1 MNPPEQAPPLDA
13 RPTASDHE
21 QRRLQILLSALRRGD
36 LREAH
41 RLAEVLLAAD
51 RSAPW
56 LYEEILQPLLDS
68 TGVAWE
74 EGRTSV
80 EEEHSL
86 SAAITDLLARLAAPP
101 PEHAA
106 SRGVVVLAAAPGE
119 RHQLGLAMVQDTLHR
134 DGWTVSLPGE
144 LPYGELVRHCL
155 RLDGDLTVVGISL
168 HSATR
173 RAALRAGIAELRA
186 AVPRVPIVLGGL
198 AVRQSPD
205 LPADVGADGSAT
217 VCGVVDLVHRLTNPL
232 TPREQ
237 EVLVRVAAGLNNA
250 EIAGELG
257 TAPSTVKTQLERIY
271 LKCGRGDRAAAVAQA
286 LRSGWIR

>member
-1 MNPPEQAPPLDA
+1 VNPTGEPPPLVA
-13 RPTASDHE
+13 RPTVIDHE
-21 QRRLQILLSALRRGD
+21 QRRLQILLSALCRGD

-41 RLAEVLLAAD
+41 RAAEVLLAAD
-51 RSAPW
+51 RSAAW

-68 TGVAWE
+68 TGAAWE

-86 SAAITDLLARLAAPP
+86 SAAVTDLLARLAAPP
-101 PEHAA
+101 PERAA

-119 RHQLGLAMVQDTLHR
+119 RHQLGLAMVRDSLHR

-155 RLDGDLTVVGISL
+155 RLDGDLALIGISL
-168 HSATR
+168 HSPAR

-186 AVPRVPIVLGGL
+186 AVPRVPVVLGGL
-198 AVRQSPD
+198 AVRQCPD
-205 LPADVGADGSAT
+205 LPADVGADGTAT
-217 VCGVVDLVHRLTNPL
+217 VSGVGDLVERLSNPL

-237 EVLVRVAAGLNNA
+237 DVLVRVAAGLTNA
-250 EIAGELG
+250 EIARELG

-271 LKCGRGDRAAAVAQA
+271 IKCGRGDRAAAVAHA
-286 LRSGWIR
+286 LRSSWIR